1 MKQAWHIVFSI
12 AMLLSASACQKEGA
26 GCFESRGD
34 QSSER
39 RELEQF
45 NDLRVDG
52 RINVIL
58 VQDTLNFAI
67 ITFGEKGL
75 AGIETN
81 WSDGE
86 LRIEE
91 TNTCNWTR
99 KVNPLPEVEL
109 HFSTFKNL
117 YTKSAAEVS
126 FQNAFEADS
135 LNIEINDAAGSVF
148 VKVDCQYI
156 SIIGHTGATD
166 VTAEGTTDNLYIYNS
181 SYAPIH
187 AEDLTARVA
196 SVHNNSSGDT
206 YVRATQRLNTTI
218 EEDGDIYLYGSAA
231 VRGTPNGSGQVFLMG
246 E

>member
-39 RELEQF
+39 RGLEQF

-67 ITFGEKGL
+67 INYGENGL

-109 HFSTFKNL
+109 HFIAFKNL
-117 YTKSAAEVS
+117 YTKNAAEVR
-126 FQNAFEADS
+126 FQNAFETDS

-148 VKVDCQYI
+148 IKANCQYI

-166 VTAEGTTDNLYIYNS
+166 FTAEGNADEIYIYNA
-181 SYAPIH
+181 SYAPINT
-187 AEDLTARVA
+187 ELLTARIA
-196 SVHNNSSGDT
+196 NVHNNSSGDI
-206 YVRATQRLNTTI
+206 YVRATDRLNTTI
-218 EEDGDIYLYGSAA
+218 EEDGDIYIYGGATI
-231 VRGTPNGSGQVFLMG
+231 RGIQEGSGQVFIMG
-246 E
+246 D

>member
-1 MKQAWHIVFSI
+1 
-12 AMLLSASACQKEGA
+12 MLLSASACQKEGA

-39 RELEQF
+39 RGLEQF
-45 NDLRVDG
+45 NDLRVGG

-67 ITFGEKGL
+67 INFGQNGL
-75 AGIETN
+75 DGIETN

-86 LRIEE
+86 LSIEE

-99 KVNPLPEVEL
+99 KVNPLPKVEL

-148 VKVDCQYI
+148 VKVNCQFL

-166 VTAEGTTDNLYIYNS
+166 VTAEGNADEIYIYNA
-181 SYAPIH
+181 SYAPINT
-187 AEDLTARVA
+187 ELLTTRIA

-206 YVRATQRLNTTI
+206 YVRATERLNTTI
-218 EEDGDIYLYGSAA
+218 EEDGDIYIYGGATI
-231 VRGTPNGSGQVFLMG
+231 RGTQTGSGQVFIMG
-246 E
+246 D